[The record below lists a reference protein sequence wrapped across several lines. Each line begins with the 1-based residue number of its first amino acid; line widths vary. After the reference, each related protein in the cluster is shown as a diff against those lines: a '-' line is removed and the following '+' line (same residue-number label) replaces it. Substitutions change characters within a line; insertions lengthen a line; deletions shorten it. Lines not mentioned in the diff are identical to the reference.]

1 MAWLSDTPDCLPLR
15 PSTTVLAFISS
26 SLFPAEIRTHRRSL
40 TSPIRQ
46 RLASLSVSLSPSVC
60 SLPLL
65 SALSHTSYEM
75 LSVMKASETD
85 SHLTMLM
92 HPLCSMVCSGQQLVS
107 RMKIL
112 KFQVTL
118 LALYDCRWCV
128 SYQRLKES
136 STTNKLLDVADG
148 AGGLEDKLLDVA
160 DGAGGLEDKLL
171 DVADGAGGL
180 EDENAQGMKV

>member
-1 MAWLSDTPDCLPLR
+1 
-15 PSTTVLAFISS
+15 
-26 SLFPAEIRTHRRSL
+26 
-40 TSPIRQ
+40 
-46 RLASLSVSLSPSVC
+46 
-60 SLPLL
+60 
-65 SALSHTSYEM
+65 
-75 LSVMKASETD
+75 
-85 SHLTMLM
+85 
-92 HPLCSMVCSGQQLVS
+92 MVCSGQQLVS

-128 SYQRLKES
+128 SYQQLVSRSSGGLLQKES

-180 EDENAQGMKV
+180 EDENVQGMKV